1 MVEVNYLLLKGIL
14 VNMAILSMFQY
25 HFPGAEF
32 LTFEHITLV
41 PYEPKLI
48 EVSLLSD
55 KQVISCDNNLV
66 LSEIFISSMRIFILH
81 MLNITKMRVVKFSE
95 KSVPSQRYDAY

>member
-14 VNMAILSMFQY
+14 VNMSILSMFQY

-66 LSEIFISSMRIFILH
+66 LSEIYKQYAHFY
-81 MLNITKMRVVKFSE
+81 ITYV
-95 KSVPSQRYDAY
+95 